1 MTDLQPYIKDIR
13 WLFVQCKQA
22 GIEPP
27 KGEHCEAFA
36 ERVAIIIAD
45 GEMTEA
51 EARAFAF
58 MRHLEQ
64 RQRLAEM
71 EKLEEFELN
80 ALADSRLADGK
91 APVKV
96 SLDEL

>member
-1 MTDLQPYIKDIR
+1 MSDLQPYIKDIR

-36 ERVAIIIAD
+36 ERVAIILAD

-51 EARAFAF
+51 EARGVGL
-58 MRHLEQ
+58 MSYR
-64 RQRLAEM
+64 
-71 EKLEEFELN
+71 K
-80 ALADSRLADGK
+80 
-91 APVKV
+91 
-96 SLDEL
+96 